1 MFRYLVLGLLR
12 DGQAYHGYAL
22 MKAYRERSGV
32 SISTGNFYR
41 ELQRLVGE
49 GWVQTAAIAPG
60 EDARRAPYQITE
72 DGLAAFEAW
81 FVSPPTHIGSYDDE
95 LSSRAVFIGNADP
108 GVAIRLLDQWREFI
122 WIQGKTLERDR
133 EAALLKAAAT
143 AGNRYDPRSLLLAR
157 RLKHVAADLEFIDE
171 LRAACA
177 LPPPELQQEEMS
189 EESPPAAVEGRPKR
203 KVAGPRITERQR
215 SKSPKTG
222 KSKSVASA
230 AKVAK
235 VAKATTQK
243 TKKRGGRTPLKP
255 KPARAGKKK

>member
-72 DGLAAFEAW
+72 DGLSAFEAW
-81 FVSPPTHIGSYDDE
+81 FVSPPTHVGSYDDE

-133 EAALLKAAAT
+133 EAALLKAAAI

-171 LRAACA
+171 MRAACA
-177 LPPPELQQEEMS
+177 LPPPHLQQEEIS
-189 EESPPAAVEGRPKR
+189 EAPPVAVEGSPKR
-203 KVAGPRITERQR
+203 KVAGARISERR
-215 SKSPKTG
+215 SKTTKAG

-235 VAKATTQK
+235 ATKSKAVK
-243 TKKRGGRTPLKP
+243 NSGARGGKRK
-255 KPARAGKKK
+255 ARRRG